1 MFGTIARAT
10 LRPGKQ
16 ARLNELLEEWKR
28 DVRPK
33 VPGPFVHLTGHAAGQ
48 PDQIVFVAL
57 AQDEETYRNLA
68 NMPEQHQFYLKF
80 DEVFE
85 AMPTWEDVEME
96 WGLRD

>member
-10 LRPGKQ
+10 LRPGKRQ
-16 ARLNELLEEWKR
+16 RLDDLMEEWRR
-28 DVRPK
+28 DIRPK
-33 VPGPFVHLTGHAAGQ
+33 IPGAFVELVGHRAGQ

-57 AQDEETYRNLA
+57 AQDEATYRKLA

-96 WGLRD
+96 WGLRE

>member
-1 MFGTIARAT
+1 MFGTIAHAT
-10 LRPGKQ
+10 LRPGKRQ
-16 ARLNELLEEWKR
+16 RLDELMEEWKR

-33 VPGPFVHLTGHAAGQ
+33 IPGAFVELMGNAAGQ
-48 PDQIVFVAL
+48 PDQIVFLAL

-85 AMPTWEDVEME
+85 AMPTWEDVEMK
-96 WGLRD
+96 WGLRE